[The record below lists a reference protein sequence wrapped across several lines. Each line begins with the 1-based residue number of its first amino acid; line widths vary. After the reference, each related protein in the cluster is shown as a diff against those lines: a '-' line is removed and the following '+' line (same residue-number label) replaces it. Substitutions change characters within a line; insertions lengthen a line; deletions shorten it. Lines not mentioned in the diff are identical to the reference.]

1 MPYKNLEEMARE
13 LFESLRITKNG
24 RYEIKIYTDD
34 MQTFKA
40 VRFRNDKMEKVYVM
54 TLHEKATTEEITEA
68 QTILMGS
75 VEKYSPWKLMRMLIV
90 IAIIHT
96 KMKHNT
102 RKVRDIQKMI
112 QTTPKISGKVITRAI
127 REYGL

>member
-1 MPYKNLEEMARE
+1 MTTVK
-13 LFESLRITKNG
+13 LFESLKITKNG
-24 RYEIKIYTDD
+24 QYEIKIYTED

-40 VRFRNDKMEKVYVM
+40 VRFRNDKMEKIY
-54 TLHEKATTEEITEA
+54 TLNLHEKASMEEIMEA

-90 IAIIHT
+90 IAIIHA

-102 RKVRDIQKMI
+102 RKVRDIQRMI
-112 QTTPKISGKVITRAI
+112 QTTPKISGKVITHTI

>member
-1 MPYKNLEEMARE
+1 MTSVK
-13 LFESLRITKNG
+13 LFESMRITKNG
-24 RYEIKIYTDD
+24 KYEIRVYTED

-40 VRFRNDKMEKVYVM
+40 VRYRNNKMEKIYTM
-54 TLHEKATTEEITEA
+54 KLHEKATIEEIMEA

-90 IAIIHT
+90 IAIIHAI
-96 KMKHNT
+96 MRHNT
-102 RKVRDIQKMI
+102 RKVRDIQRMI
-112 QTTPKISGKVITRAI
+112 QTEPKISGKVITHTI

>member
-1 MPYKNLEEMARE
+1 MTTFK
-13 LFESLRITKNG
+13 LFESLRVTKNG
-24 RYEIKIYTDD
+24 RYEIRVYTED

-40 VRFRNDKMEKVYVM
+40 VRYRNDRMEKIYTM
-54 TLHEKATTEEITEA
+54 TLHEKATTEELMEA
-68 QTILMGS
+68 QTLLMGS

-90 IAIIHT
+90 IAIIHA

-102 RKVRDIQKMI
+102 RKVTDIRKMI
-112 QTTPKISGKVITRAI
+112 QTEPKVSGKVITRAI

>member
-1 MPYKNLEEMARE
+1 MTPVK
-13 LFESLRITKNG
+13 LFESMRITKNG
-24 RYEIKIYTDD
+24 KYEIKIYTED

-40 VRFRNDKMEKVYVM
+40 IRFRNNKMEKVYTM
-54 TLHEKATTEEITEA
+54 TLHEKATTEEIMEA

-90 IAIIHT
+90 VAIIHAI
-96 KMKHNT
+96 MKHNT
-102 RKVRDIQKMI
+102 RKVRDIYRMI
-112 QTTPKISGKVITRAI
+112 RTEPKISGKVITHTI

>member
-1 MPYKNLEEMARE
+1 MTTFK
-13 LFESLRITKNG
+13 LFESLRVTKNG
-24 RYEIKIYTDD
+24 RYEIRVYTED

-40 VRFRNDKMEKVYVM
+40 VRYRNDKLEKIYTM
-54 TLHEKATTEEITEA
+54 TLHEKATIEELMEA
-68 QTILMGS
+68 QTLLMGS

-90 IAIIHT
+90 IAIVHAI
-96 KMKHNT
+96 MKHNT

-112 QTTPKISGKVITRAI
+112 QTEPKVSGKVITRAI

>member
-1 MPYKNLEEMARE
+1 MTPVK
-13 LFESLRITKNG
+13 LFESMRITKTG
-24 RYEIKIYTDD
+24 KYEIRVYTED

-40 VRFRNDKMEKVYVM
+40 VRYRNNKMEKIYIM
-54 TLHEKATTEEITEA
+54 KLHEKATIEEIMEA

-90 IAIIHT
+90 VAIIHAR
-96 KMKHNT
+96 MRHNT
-102 RKVRDIQKMI
+102 RKVRDIQRMI
-112 QTTPKISGKVITRAI
+112 QTTPKISGKVITNTI

>member
-1 MPYKNLEEMARE
+1 MTSIK
-13 LFESLRITKNG
+13 LFESMRITKNG
-24 RYEIKIYTDD
+24 KYEIKIYTED

-40 VRFRNDKMEKVYVM
+40 VRFRNNKMEKIYVM
-54 TLHEKATTEEITEA
+54 KLHEKVTTEEIMEA

-90 IAIIHT
+90 VAIVHAR
-96 KMKHNT
+96 MRHNT
-102 RKVRDIQKMI
+102 RKVRDIYRMI
-112 QTTPKISGKVITRAI
+112 QTKPKISARVITHTI

>member
-1 MPYKNLEEMARE
+1 MTTVK
-13 LFESLRITKNG
+13 LFESLKITKNG
-24 RYEIKIYTDD
+24 QYEIKIYTED

-40 VRFRNDKMEKVYVM
+40 VRFRNDKMEKIY
-54 TLHEKATTEEITEA
+54 TLNLHEKASMEEIMEA

-90 IAIIHT
+90 IAIIHA

-102 RKVRDIQKMI
+102 RKVRDIQRMI
-112 QTTPKISGKVITRAI
+112 QTTPKVSGKVITRAI

>member
-1 MPYKNLEEMARE
+1 MTSIK
-13 LFESLRITKNG
+13 LFESMRITKNG
-24 RYEIKIYTDD
+24 KYEIRVYTED

-40 VRFRNDKMEKVYVM
+40 VRYRNNKMEKIYTM
-54 TLHEKATTEEITEA
+54 KLHEKATIEEIMEA

-90 IAIIHT
+90 IAIIHAR
-96 KMKHNT
+96 MKHNT
-102 RKVRDIQKMI
+102 RKVRDIQRMI
-112 QTTPKISGKVITRAI
+112 QTEPKISGKVITHTI